1 MPNKLSVT
9 LFAIVHGAIV
19 HGAIVLGAMAIAPP
33 LRAEEFKQV
42 QVANTE
48 RTNFAPGG
56 LIRLDNSYGD
66 VTVEGWDRPEVEVTV
81 IKSMPFDYAPKH
93 PELAAQHLEL
103 VGVAVERRS
112 DTELAIGTNL
122 PPRKRRYAGILPAKT
137 TGGVMLE
144 YLIHVPYDSR
154 LAIRHGA
161 GSVSISDITGD
172 IDASVGRG
180 DIMLWLAPGSFS
192 KGLYSI
198 DAKVK
203 FGRVSS
209 ELDGA
214 TVSQFVIGERF
225 TRVNPPSPA
234 HRLTLRMG
242 FGGITILGNKPESEA
257 TKEDI
262 H

>member
-19 HGAIVLGAMAIAPP
+19 HGAIVLGAMADCAAAT
-33 LRAEEFKQV
+33 RGEEFKQV

-103 VGVAVERRS
+103 VGVAVEARRS

-122 PPRKRRYAGILPAKT
+122 PPRKRRYAGILPGKT

-154 LAIRHGA
+154 LAIRHMAPAPFPLATSLATSTRPSGA
-161 GSVSISDITGD
+161 
-172 IDASVGRG
+172 
-180 DIMLWLAPGSFS
+180 
-192 KGLYSI
+192 
-198 DAKVK
+198 
-203 FGRVSS
+203 
-209 ELDGA
+209 A
-214 TVSQFVIGERF
+214 T
-225 TRVNPPSPA
+225 
-234 HRLTLRMG
+234 LC
-242 FGGITILGNKPESEA
+242 
-257 TKEDI
+257 
-262 H
+262 